1 MSTYPVF
8 TQQGIENAVNYLLS
22 GPAGLGQNFSG
33 YSTSNIAYMT
43 GNVIAPFTT
52 TVITLSCN
60 YVFGSPTQLTVS
72 SSSNLIV
79 GMLVSA
85 PGIPLNTYITVIS
98 GTTITLSNSTY
109 GDISGNVNFTYPS
122 YVQQVIPLASGT
134 SATMLDGYTSV
145 FTFGSTQSTPPFQ
158 LGAPLIAT
166 GVTIGGVSSKY
177 NQTYTPIGVTSCTT
191 TTVTVKTVNS
201 ISPLLANGVILLTV
215 LTVTV
220 ETVNSISPLL
230 ANGVGGTVETTASAL
245 YSADLNYLSTDCL
258 ANAVTTGPTDRVYL
272 SGSLA
277 YNTLMYTYGSTATKN
292 CANTVS
298 INRYKLI
305 IVANG
310 NSVNSLDPVYQYQ
323 FDQTIATIYRPYTVN
338 TDNSKLYY
346 DEFFTSYIDNP
357 PPGAYEYRIDL
368 AFNSYDSNYSVVQVQ
383 LGNRSLSA
391 QVVKQ

>member
-201 ISPLLANGVILLTV
+201 ISPLLANGV
-215 LTVTV
+215 
-220 ETVNSISPLL
+220 
-230 ANGVGGTVETTASAL
+230 GGTVETTASAL